1 MWLLLLYYDAYVI
14 WDLVLTLF
22 YLCGICDDDFF
33 VKLIKT
39 CAEAVACN
47 DVVLLVLRQR

>member
-1 MWLLLLYYDAYVI
+1 MMLLYCYSTMWLLLLYYDAYVI

-33 VKLIKT
+33 KL
-39 CAEAVACN
+39 
-47 DVVLLVLRQR
+47 